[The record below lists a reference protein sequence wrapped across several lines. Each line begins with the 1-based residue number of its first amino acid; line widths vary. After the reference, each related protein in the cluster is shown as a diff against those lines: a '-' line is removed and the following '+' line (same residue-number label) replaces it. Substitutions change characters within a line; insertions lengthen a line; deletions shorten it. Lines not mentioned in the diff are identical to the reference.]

1 VETAG
6 DLDKCHNR
14 ADVQWRI
21 QKTSMYNSLKRFCSV
36 EQRTRIVA
44 GRGCGIREMEGWME
58 CT

>member
-1 VETAG
+1 
-6 DLDKCHNR
+6 
-14 ADVQWRI
+14 
-21 QKTSMYNSLKRFCSV
+21 MYNNSLKRFCSV